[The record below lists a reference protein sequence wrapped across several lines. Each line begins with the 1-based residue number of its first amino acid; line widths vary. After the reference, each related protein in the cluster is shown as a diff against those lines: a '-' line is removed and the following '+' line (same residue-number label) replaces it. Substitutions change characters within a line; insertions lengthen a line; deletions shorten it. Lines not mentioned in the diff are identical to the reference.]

1 MLRRLY
7 DWTLSLAAHRHA
19 RWALGGVSFAES
31 SFFPIPPDIM
41 LIAMVLADR
50 ARAWTLALITTVTSV
65 IGGLAG
71 YAIGLLFFAA
81 IGQPIIAIYGLETE
95 FADLSRRFN
104 EYGAWIVFIA
114 GLTPIPYKLV
124 TITSGATSLD
134 LAVFMTASILARGL
148 RFYVV
153 AALLYWLGPPIR
165 DFVER
170 RLGLVFVLFVIGL
183 AGGFVIVK
191 YLF

>member
-114 GLTPIPYKLV
+114 GLTPIPSGSTPTGTSASTCRVSTSTTV
-124 TITSGATSLD
+124 TMLSSSLAMKSGLPDGCSTKS
-134 LAVFMTASILARGL
+134 SGS
-148 RFYVV
+148 
-153 AALLYWLGPPIR
+153 GP
-165 DFVER
+165 DG
-170 RLGLVFVLFVIGL
+170 RLGSSS
-183 AGGFVIVK
+183 
-191 YLF
+191 